1 MNDKYKSYKAL
12 AALVTYDPE
21 TGVFTWKRREE
32 LTRFDRMF
40 NKQFAGRECGRIG
53 KIGYRLIGFRHEG
66 KHHTLLAHRLTWL
79 IVYGKIPNG
88 EIDHI
93 NRNRADNRISNLRDV
108 HRPINQRNAS
118 RRVDNTSGVTGVA
131 WDKNSGKWLAQASID
146 GRPRYIGRF
155 TCIREAESAVK
166 AFRAKHG
173 FTESHGESA

>member
-1 MNDKYKSYKAL
+1 MTDKTEVYKAL

-21 TGVFTWKRREE
+21 TGIITWNRREE
-32 LTRFDRMF
+32 FTRFDRMF

-53 KIGYRLIGFRHEG
+53 KIGYRLIGFNNEG
-66 KHHTLLAHRLTWL
+66 KHNTLLAHRLAWL
-79 IVYGKIPNG
+79 IVHGNLPNG

-108 HRPINQRNAS
+108 QRPINQRNAS
-118 RRVDNTSGVTGVA
+118 KRVDNSSGVTGVA
-131 WDKNSGKWLAQASID
+131 LDKNSGKWLAQASID
-146 GRPRYIGRF
+146 GRLRHVGRF

-173 FTESHGESA
+173 FTDSHGEAQ